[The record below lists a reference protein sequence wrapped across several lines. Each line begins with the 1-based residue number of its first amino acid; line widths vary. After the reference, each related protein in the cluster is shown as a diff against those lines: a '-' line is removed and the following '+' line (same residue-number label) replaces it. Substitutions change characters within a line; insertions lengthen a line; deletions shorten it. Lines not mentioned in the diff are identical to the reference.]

1 MWYNSVAPIQS
12 KKSSRRIT
20 LLISH
25 NISYSHTTKCV
36 IALGCFDGVH
46 LGHTAVIK
54 KALDKSKEQNIPCCI
69 WSFSEPPKKFYQPDS
84 APLLTDAE
92 EKARILSDLGV
103 DIYISI
109 KFDQFISNLT
119 PYEFFDEYLLK
130 KLNPVC
136 IVCGYDFTFGKHGS
150 GNTQTLSDLCTDNNV
165 SFISVS
171 PVDIDG
177 IPVSSSAIREYL
189 SNGNIERANS
199 FLGRNYSITSSVI
212 NGKHLGRTLGFPTI
226 NQRIAPDICTPAH
239 GVYLTQTILNEKKY
253 YGITNVG
260 TQPTVGGTQ
269 VIFETNIFDFSGDLY
284 GQNLRIEFIHFIRRE
299 RKFDSV
305 AELSKQV
312 HSDISNAKSFLMNY
326 KK

>member
-109 KFDQFISNLT
+109 T
-119 PYEFFDEYLLK
+119 Y
-130 KLNPVC
+130 
-136 IVCGYDFTFGKHGS
+136 
-150 GNTQTLSDLCTDNNV
+150 
-165 SFISVS
+165 
-171 PVDIDG
+171 
-177 IPVSSSAIREYL
+177 
-189 SNGNIERANS
+189 
-199 FLGRNYSITSSVI
+199 
-212 NGKHLGRTLGFPTI
+212 
-226 NQRIAPDICTPAH
+226 
-239 GVYLTQTILNEKKY
+239 
-253 YGITNVG
+253 
-260 TQPTVGGTQ
+260 
-269 VIFETNIFDFSGDLY
+269 FSL
-284 GQNLRIEFIHFIRRE
+284 
-299 RKFDSV
+299 
-305 AELSKQV
+305 
-312 HSDISNAKSFLMNY
+312 
-326 KK
+326 